1 MRKKGKAA
9 APVKPAQRGVAKDG
23 FSNALARL
31 GANTPNLLNATEYTM
46 SRMTRDF
53 GTLNAMYRDSWIVR
67 RIVDII
73 PADMLKNWITITSG
87 LSPDLLKKI
96 DIELRRTQLIKKLQE
111 GMCWGRLYG
120 GALGIMLIRGQG
132 SPEQLAMPLRLDEMV
147 PGDFAGLV
155 TLDRWNG
162 VSPSSELCD
171 DITDSEYG
179 LPEAYLVTDPIDG
192 SMTRIHHSRCIRFV
206 GNNLPFWEKQAELY
220 WGASVIEAIFDELKK
235 RDNVSWNIAQLTFMA
250 NLRVLKMQDLGQ
262 TLGATDAMSQAELY
276 RTLTA
281 QNWLASNM
289 GIQIMDAADGLET
302 HQYTF
307 GGLADCYQQFIM
319 DISGAA
325 EIPVTKLFGRSPSGL
340 NATGESD
347 LQNYYDMIGEKQE
360 SLLRPILNKLLPP
373 FMMSLFGAVPDDL
386 DFDFNPVS
394 EPSDKERADLA
405 KSGTD
410 NVVAAV
416 NAGLVS
422 KRTAL
427 KELKQQADRTGVWT
441 NITDEDIEKASD
453 EIDDPGEMGMPGM
466 PGMGMGGPE
475 KNEAPKS
482 PQGPGNEPGQGNGPA
497 AKENAPAGQPGRDA
511 ALFHVLDVDWDE
523 SEHPRG
529 DDGKFRGASG
539 VGKTKSDR
547 ENARTQIKALYKQ
560 KSTPATRAQ
569 IDKLKVVSGD
579 KVEKKDLTFGTYD
592 ANMRQCKKVLIGQS
606 FGSGRT
612 VNSITHHSNLRSIG
626 RDIPPAT
633 ILDILQKPAAVYPG
647 DTSRT
652 TCYEKDGKKVVV
664 DDDGNVVSVMHVYYR
679 RANNGA
685 GNNRGAV
692 KFHKK

>member
-1 MRKKGKAA
+1 MRKKQKTATAVAA
-9 APVKPAQRGVAKDG
+9 RGAVKDG

-53 GTLNAMYRDSWIVR
+53 ATLNAMYRDSWIVR

-96 DIELRRTQLIKKLQE
+96 DIELRRTQLIKKIQE

-132 SPEQLAMPLRLDEMV
+132 SPEQLAMPLRLEDMV
-147 PGDFAGLV
+147 PGDFAGFV

-162 VSPSSELCD
+162 VSPSSELVD
-171 DITDSEYG
+171 DISDSEYG

-192 SMTRIHHSRCIRFV
+192 TMTRIHHSRCIRFV

-250 NLRVLKMQDLGQ
+250 NLRVLKMQDLGT
-262 TLGATDAMSQAELY
+262 TLGATDPVSQAELY

-373 FMMSLFGAVPDDL
+373 LMMSLFGAVPDDL

-394 EPSDKERADLA
+394 EPTDKERSDLA

-427 KELKQQADRTGVWT
+427 KELKQQSERTGVWT

-482 PQGPGNEPGQGNGPA
+482 PQSPGNEPGQGNGPV
-497 AKENAPAGQPGRDA
+497 AKENAPAGLPGRDSG
-511 ALFHVLDVDWDE
+511 FYVLDGGDG
-523 SEHPRG
+523 SGYYNHPGRKGGGSLPRG
-529 DDGKFRGASG
+529 QLSANKNDK
-539 VGKTKSDR
+539 
-547 ENARTQIKALYKQ
+547 RTQTVKNDLQYAA
-560 KSTPATRAQ
+560 KSGKVSATGANV
-569 IDKLKVVSGD
+569 LKVKGFSSKQDLINHFVD
-579 KVEKKDLTFGTYD
+579 KTNVHYH
-592 ANMRQCKKVLIGQS
+592 
-606 FGSGRT
+606 GSE
-612 VNSITHHSNLRSIG
+612 
-626 RDIPPAT
+626 
-633 ILDILQKPAAVYPG
+633 YPG
-647 DTSRT
+647 WTVSQYVARAVALAESPCTKGGIRGYATSTGQWVRYDPKT
-652 TCYEKDGKKVVV
+652 NDFVKADENGIYTMFKPKEGADYYERQ
-664 DDDGNVVSVMHVYYR
+664 R
-679 RANNGA
+679 RMEG
-685 GNNRGAV
+685 V
-692 KFHKK
+692 

>member
-1 MRKKGKAA
+1 MRKKQKQATA
-9 APVKPAQRGVAKDG
+9 VAVRGAVKDG

-31 GANTPNLLNATEYTM
+31 GANTPNLLNSTEYVMT
-46 SRMTRDF
+46 RMTRDF
-53 GTLNAMYRDSWIVR
+53 ATLNAMYRDSWIVR

-87 LSPDLLKKI
+87 LSPELLKKI
-96 DIELRRTQLIKKLQE
+96 DIELRRTQLIKKIQE

-132 SPEQLAMPLRLDEMV
+132 SPEQLAMPLRLEDMV
-147 PGDFAGLV
+147 PGDFAGFV

-162 VSPSSELCD
+162 VSPSSELVD
-171 DITDSEYG
+171 DITDAEYG

-192 SMTRIHHSRCIRFV
+192 TMTRIHHSRCIRFV

-250 NLRVLKMQDLGQ
+250 NLRVLKMQDLGT
-262 TLGATDAMSQAELY
+262 TLGATDPVSQAELY

-360 SLLRPILNKLLPP
+360 TLLRPILNKMLPP
-373 FMMSLFGAVPDDL
+373 LMMSLFGAVPDDL

-394 EPSDKERADLA
+394 EPTDKERSDLA

-427 KELKQQADRTGVWT
+427 KELKQQSERTGVWT

-453 EIDDPGEMGMPGM
+453 EIDDPGEMGMM
-466 PGMGMGGPE
+466 PGMSPEGPE
-475 KNEAPKS
+475 SPPPRPGGGANGNTQAP
-482 PQGPGNEPGQGNGPA
+482 
-497 AKENAPAGQPGRDA
+497 KENAPQGNPGRDSGM
-511 ALFHVLDVDWDE
+511 VLDAKKWDE
-523 SEHPRG
+523 SKHKRADNG
-529 DDGKFRGASG
+529 QFSSG
-539 VGKTKSDR
+539 GGSLAEAFKQALTKSPEHDNMIAERVKAAEPPKSWPRKNFTLEDGAKMR
-547 ENARTQIKALYKQ
+547 EDDHGIPAGSKVTDV
-560 KSTPATRAQ
+560 KSLAW
-569 IDKLKVVSGD
+569 
-579 KVEKKDLTFGTYD
+579 
-592 ANMRQCKKVLIGQS
+592 
-606 FGSGRT
+606 
-612 VNSITHHSNLRSIG
+612 
-626 RDIPPAT
+626 
-633 ILDILQKPAAVYPG
+633 
-647 DTSRT
+647 
-652 TCYEKDGKKVVV
+652 
-664 DDDGNVVSVMHVYYR
+664 DGNVHKAGYLNTKYHPKDPDAWHKVRCNVDVRFPDGSVV
-679 RANNGA
+679 
-685 GNNRGAV
+685 NREVHYFWHPEIGEV
-692 KFHKK
+692 DYKFPTNKKQKGGRKP

>member
-1 MRKKGKAA
+1 MRKKQKQATA
-9 APVKPAQRGVAKDG
+9 VAVRGAVKDG

-31 GANTPNLLNATEYTM
+31 GANTPNLLNSTEYVMT
-46 SRMTRDF
+46 RMTRDF
-53 GTLNAMYRDSWIVR
+53 ATLNAMYRDSWIVR

-87 LSPDLLKKI
+87 LSPELLKKI
-96 DIELRRTQLIKKLQE
+96 DIELRRTQLIKKIQE

-132 SPEQLAMPLRLDEMV
+132 SPEQLAMPLRLEDMV
-147 PGDFAGLV
+147 PGDFAGFV

-162 VSPSSELCD
+162 VSPSSELVD
-171 DITDSEYG
+171 DITDAEYG

-192 SMTRIHHSRCIRFV
+192 TMTRIHHSRCIRFV

-250 NLRVLKMQDLGQ
+250 NLRVLKMQDLGT
-262 TLGATDAMSQAELY
+262 TLGATDPVSQAELY

-360 SLLRPILNKLLPP
+360 SLLRPILNKMLPP
-373 FMMSLFGAVPDDL
+373 LMMSLFGAVPDDL

-394 EPSDKERADLA
+394 EPTDKERSDLA

-427 KELKQQADRTGVWT
+427 KELKQQSERTGVWT

-453 EIDDPGEMGMPGM
+453 EIDDPGEMGMM
-466 PGMGMGGPE
+466 PGMSPEGPE
-475 KNEAPKS
+475 SPPPRPGGGANGNAQAP
-482 PQGPGNEPGQGNGPA
+482 
-497 AKENAPAGQPGRDA
+497 KENAPQDNPGRDSGM
-511 ALFHVLDVDWDE
+511 ALDGGKGSGNFNHGGRPGKVGGSS
-523 SEHPRG
+523 SEPKQMTTNSLAEALKKAREGLTGTPKHGSIISEQVHETALIQALPKKI
-529 DDGKFRGASG
+529 KFTEDTRLKNKGF
-539 VGKTKSDR
+539 K
-547 ENARTQIKALYKQ
+547 IKAGETA
-560 KSTPATRAQ
+560 S
-569 IDKLKVVSGD
+569 V
-579 KVEKKDLTFGTYD
+579 
-592 ANMRQCKKVLIGQS
+592 
-606 FGSGRT
+606 
-612 VNSITHHSNLRSIG
+612 ITGI
-626 RDIPPAT
+626 
-633 ILDILQKPAAVYPG
+633 AA
-647 DTSRT
+647 
-652 TCYEKDGKKVVV
+652 GKKVKAVGMLKKRYPGADPDNWV
-664 DDDGNVVSVMHVYYR
+664 KCSCNVNVTNKHGVTGQSEVHFYYHD
-679 RANNGA
+679 
-685 GNNRGAV
+685 AV
-692 KFHKK
+692 GGIMYKFPSAWNIPEEG